1 MKKNKYKEI
10 PTNSRNKKYEL
21 KSKLTS
27 LADNAKT
34 GINKNKIL
42 REIILNLKNQIA
54 EHKKKF
60 LKYSTLKLTSKT
72 DEDFSNSIKTEIN
85 SNNSSMIEQ
94 NNSLQRLI
102 KALKIKYDSII
113 EKGREIVDNIIND
126 IDSIKEKNFL
136 INNAIQSKENETNY
150 LSKTISKI
158 KAESHKQTID
168 RIEYNEN
175 ELDDE
180 IDFKSELKNSL
191 EYHTLLCDQNLA
203 QINKYINDCK
213 KRAKKILNLKTKKK
227 NIKKYIKTLNN
238 LITNFDCLS
247 FPDNR
252 NIIIE
257 GEECLQET
265 NEIEEALPMNNNDIS
280 FSEESESFLNETDII
295 NLDIKECEIIRNIFL
310 EEKSKLNL
318 AQIPKLDLALI
329 NFNKQKL
336 NYDYDEKSLSRN
348 DMKEHSLLSL
358 RIIKL
363 REEVKALSDKND
375 KLNEK
380 IKKYSE
386 KIYKLNKILIN
397 MNYQNPNSFKI
408 KSIKKRKFVFNSTT
422 AFSNVSRNTKSLS
435 YRVDDLR
442 FKNQFNLNNMV

>member
-1 MKKNKYKEI
+1 M
-10 PTNSRNKKYEL
+10 S
-21 KSKLTS
+21 KS
-27 LADNAKT
+27 N
-34 GINKNKIL
+34 
-42 REIILNLKNQIA
+42 E
-54 EHKKKF
+54 E
-60 LKYSTLKLTSKT
+60 
-72 DEDFSNSIKTEIN
+72 FSNSIKTEIN
-85 SNNSSMIEQ
+85 SNNSNIKEE
-94 NNSLQRLI
+94 NNSLQKII

-113 EKGREIVDNIIND
+113 EKGREIIDNILND
-126 IDSIKEKNFL
+126 IDSIREKNFL
-136 INNAIQSKENETNY
+136 INNAFQSKENEIKYITKIISSTKADS
-150 LSKTISKI
+150 SK
-158 KAESHKQTID
+158 ETID
-168 RIEYNEN
+168 CIEYNESDL
-175 ELDDE
+175 EDE
-180 IDFKSELKNSL
+180 IDFKSELKKTL
-191 EYHTLLCDQNLA
+191 EYHTLLYDQKLV

-213 KRAKKILNLKTKKK
+213 KRTKKILKLKTKKK

-238 LITNFDCLS
+238 LIANFDCLS

-265 NEIEEALPMNNNDIS
+265 NEIEGALPINNNDIS

-422 AFSNVSRNTKSLS
+422 AFSNVSRNNSLYS
-435 YRVDDLR
+435 
-442 FKNQFNLNNMV
+442 FK